1 MPQVLNLPV
10 FITVL
15 TLNWLV
21 AIGVQMVYAL
31 VATTL
36 LSQVAIALGIVTYGV
51 MHIILLIRAK
61 RNRALS
67 NFRLAILNAVMDL
80 GKSTKQF
87 VGFVILLRLILL
99 PVAAYLENPRAHLAC
114 HKLTALPQVAPP
126 VGVIGVILVS
136 MVDLA
141 CLYLP
146 L

>member
-1 MPQVLNLPV
+1 
-10 FITVL
+10 
-15 TLNWLV
+15 
-21 AIGVQMVYAL
+21 MVYAL

-99 PVAAYLENPRAHLAC
+99 PVAAYLENPRAHLAEDG
-114 HKLTALPQVAPP
+114 LQA
-126 VGVIGVILVS
+126 VIASDKRIRNR
-136 MVDLA
+136 VDMA
-141 CLYLP
+141 RFRRGGRCNM
-146 L
+146 